1 LLAAVMAIAASGLR
15 AGGPGLTPLDR
26 LLALAGFS
34 LNQVSLTGQRFTSD
48 DDIYEA
54 LDLAHA
60 RTVPLFDCRAAQR
73 RIEQL
78 PFIAA
83 ASVARVLPDR
93 LEIEVRERT
102 PAAVWQRGEASVLI
116 DATGRVL
123 AAVADNAAVDLP
135 RVTGDG
141 AAAATGELLLLLSH
155 HPALR
160 GELALA
166 ERVGE
171 RRWTLWLAG
180 GGSILLPAAD
190 ADAALDTA
198 AIIADALAGRSL
210 RIDLRAASRALVSD
224 APPRAAGNGGTH
236 HDPADNAADIGSA
249 RLGEAARGQTGGG
262 A

>member
-1 LLAAVMAIAASGLR
+1 LVVAVAAIAAGGLR
-15 AGGPGLTPLDR
+15 GGGAALTPLDR
-26 LLALAGFS
+26 LLAFAGFS
-34 LNQVSLTGQRFTSD
+34 LTQVSLTGHRFTSD

-73 RIEQL
+73 RIEGL
-78 PFIAA
+78 PFVAT

-93 LEIEVRERT
+93 LEVEIRERT
-102 PAAVWQRGEASVLI
+102 PAAVWQKGEASVLI

-123 AAVADNAAVDLP
+123 AAVASTAAVTLP

-190 ADAALDTA
+190 ADAALDRA
-198 AIIADALAGRSL
+198 AAIADALAGHAL
-210 RIDLRAASRALVSD
+210 RIDLRTASRALVSD
-224 APPRAAGNGGTH
+224 APPRAAVSGSAP
-236 HDPADNAADIGSA
+236 HDHTDTTADIGSA
-249 RLGEAARGQTGGG
+249 RLGEVARGQTGDG